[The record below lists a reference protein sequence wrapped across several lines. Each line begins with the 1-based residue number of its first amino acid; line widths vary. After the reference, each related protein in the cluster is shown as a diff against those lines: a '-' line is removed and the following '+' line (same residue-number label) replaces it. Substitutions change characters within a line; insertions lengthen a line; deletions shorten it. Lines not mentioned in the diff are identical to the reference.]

1 MCGRG
6 DPSPRGLF
14 GCAEALDEYFS
25 RADAEKHAITA
36 EKSAKIA
43 LSKHDKVRLD
53 HERRINA
60 LQQAQD
66 SSLHMVRR
74 ISDVAL
80 CTSGFGITASFVQ
93 AQLIESNMNEVDAAI
108 EAVASLVASGMD
120 WTEVGAVVKEE
131 RKKGNPVAELIL
143 SLDLEKVRNSLCL
156 SLAKLTHAPID
167 R

>member
-1 MCGRG
+1 MYLIYR
-6 DPSPRGLF
+6 ST

-25 RADAEKHAITA
+25 RADLEKATATA

-66 SSLHMVRR
+66 SSLRMVRSDER
-74 ISDVAL
+74 SYWICISIL
-80 CTSGFGITASFVQ
+80 RKLTAPNVQ

-120 WTEVGAVVKEE
+120 WAEVSAVVKEE

-143 SLDLEKVRNSLCL
+143 SLDLEKVRNSGFSVPANCL
-156 SLAKLTHAPID
+156 YHEC
-167 R
+167 